1 MLLKKGLIVKKML
14 KNKKLNSLI
23 ILHIMLF
30 IYSFCGVFSKIAG
43 GSEFL
48 SNKFFICYG
57 VSLFILFIYTVA
69 WQQILKKIPLIIAF
83 LNKSI
88 TIIWSMIWGLIIF
101 KEKITFTM
109 ILGSIIVLIGVSLV
123 VKSDE

>member
-1 MLLKKGLIVKKML
+1 ML
-14 KNKKLNSLI
+14 KNKNLNSLI

-43 GSEFL
+43 KSQFL
-48 SNKFFICYG
+48 SSKFFICYG
-57 VSLFILFIYTVA
+57 ISLLILFIYTIA
-69 WQQILKKIPLIIAF
+69 WQQILKKLPLIIAF

-101 KEKITFTM
+101 KESITLNM
-109 ILGSIIVLIGVSLV
+109 IIGSIIVLIGVSMV
-123 VKSDE
+123 VKSNE